1 MKYENRYKWC
11 LKNTIFFSAY
21 NDKVV
26 GSKEKLNNLVED
38 KLHYLV
44 VNQFFNLSLK
54 ISELE
59 KELMEDFLCKIK
71 NFEYVYNSDLEY
83 LKNLHAIT
91 LQNFKGQLRY
101 VFVFSIEKKEFN
113 IDQTATL
120 CDSQTA
126 TLENDQTATLK
137 NDQTANLKND
147 KNVVFEEFK
156 KVITIGKNDLDREIK
171 IVLLNEIKKKFAV
184 LRNLS
189 KSLILISESI

>member
-11 LKNTIFFSAY
+11 LKNTIFFSAF

-26 GSKEKLNNLVED
+26 GSKEKLNDSAED

-44 VNQFFNLSLK
+44 VDQFFNLSLK

-59 KELMEDFLCKIK
+59 RELMEDFLCKIK

-101 VFVFSIEKKEFN
+101 VFVFNVEKKEFDS
-113 IDQTATL
+113 DQTATL
-120 CDSQTA
+120 NNNSQTA
-126 TLENDQTATLK
+126 TLENDQTA
-137 NDQTANLKND
+137 NLND

-156 KVITIGKNDLDREIK
+156 KVITVGKNDLDREIK

>member
-11 LKNTIFFSAY
+11 LKNTIFFSEY
-21 NDKVV
+21 SDKKVV
-26 GSKEKLNNLVED
+26 EKEED

-71 NFEYVYNSDLEY
+71 NFEYVYNADLEY

-101 VFVFSIEKKEFN
+101 VFVFNVEKEEF
-113 IDQTATL
+113 
-120 CDSQTA
+120 DS
-126 TLENDQTATLK
+126 DSK
-137 NDQTANLKND
+137 TANLEKDKTANLND

-156 KVITIGKNDLDREIK
+156 KVITVGKNDIDREIK

>member
-11 LKNTIFFSAY
+11 LKNTVFFSAF
-21 NDKVV
+21 NNKVCVDK
-26 GSKEKLNNLVED
+26 EED

-44 VNQFFNLSLK
+44 VDQFFNLSLK

-101 VFVFSIEKKEFN
+101 VFVFSVEKKEFDS
-113 IDQTATL
+113 DQTATL

-126 TLENDQTATLK
+126 TLENDQTA
-137 NDQTANLKND
+137 NLNN

-156 KVITIGKNDLDREIK
+156 KVITVGKNDLDREIK

-189 KSLILISESI
+189 KSLILISEGI

>member
-11 LKNTIFFSAY
+11 LKNTIFFSEY
-21 NDKVV
+21 SDKKVV
-26 GSKEKLNNLVED
+26 EKEED

-59 KELMEDFLCKIK
+59 RELMEDFLCKIK

-101 VFVFSIEKKEFN
+101 VFVFSVEKKEFD

-126 TLENDQTATLK
+126 TLK
-137 NDQTANLKND
+137 NDSQTANLNN

-156 KVITIGKNDLDREIK
+156 KVITVGKNDLDRDLK